1 MSGRLVCY
9 GEMLVRL
16 SPPPGET
23 LAQAR
28 GLSVHVGGAEANVAV
43 CVARLGG
50 DAAMATTLPDNPLG
64 HGARDALRAAGVA
77 VDCVSFVSETRMGLY
92 FLTPGASVRAP
103 DVLYDRAGSA
113 FAEAP
118 APMPA
123 ARLLEGATRLHMSGI
138 TPAVSARAADA
149 ALALAR
155 TAIEQGVAFSF
166 DGNYRAKLWAAW
178 RGEGPATIR
187 ALLQLASVAF
197 IDERDIALAL
207 GCAFAEEDAA
217 ARRRS
222 AFAAAFEAFPHLQ
235 VIAHAARRVHDVAR
249 HDLTGV
255 LALRGGAV
263 HEAEPV
269 SVQQIV
275 DRVGGGDAF
284 AGAFLYALQS
294 GQSPEEALPFAVM
307 CSAAKHA
314 QIGDMSVVS
323 AAEVRAL
330 MDGGSLDVRR

>member
-16 SPPPGET
+16 SPPVGET

-28 GLSVHVGGAEANVAV
+28 GLDVHIGGAEANVAA

-64 HGARDALRAAGVA
+64 CAARDALRAAGVG
-77 VDCVSFVSETRMGLY
+77 VDGVAFVPDARMGLY
-92 FLTPGASVRAP
+92 FLTPGAGVRAP
-103 DVLYDRAGSA
+103 EVLYDRAGSA

-118 APMPA
+118 APLPA
-123 ARLLEGATRLHMSGI
+123 ARVLEGATGLHMSGV
-138 TPAVSARAADA
+138 TPAVSARAAEA

-155 TAIEQGVAFSF
+155 AAVAQGVSFSF

-187 ALLQLASVAF
+187 ALLELASIAF

-207 GCAFAEEDAA
+207 GCAFPEENAA
-217 ARRRS
+217 ARRQS
-222 AFAAAFEAFPHLQ
+222 ACAAAFEAFPRLQ
-235 VIAHAARRVHDVAR
+235 MIAHAARHVHDVAR

-255 LALRGGAV
+255 LALRGGAIRL
-263 HEAEPV
+263 AGPV

-294 GQSPEEALPFAVM
+294 GRSPEDALPFALM

-314 QIGDMSVVS
+314 QKGDMSAVS
-323 AAEVRAL
+323 AQDVRAL